1 VTAHDEDDQ
10 LQSASGIVIA
20 RGRAEDEL
28 LQTLR
33 RNEERTN
40 HALTAARMVVWE
52 LDLATRRLTWSD
64 TTGSVFGSTG
74 GPSGTILEAAFALV
88 HADDR
93 RTVEDTVARALRD
106 GTELL
111 VEFRAPSKQG
121 AVLWFGARG
130 RLLRD
135 AAGRPER
142 YLGVGTD
149 ISERKSLEAQLRQ
162 AQKVEAVGL
171 LAGGIAHD
179 FNNILSVI
187 LSFSELLLDDVGPAS
202 PFRPDLQEIHRA
214 GKRAADLTKQILAF
228 SRQQVVAPKT
238 IDLNAVVTVVST
250 MLARVL
256 GEDIELVLRLA
267 PGLDNVK
274 ADPGQIEQVILNL
287 AVNAREAMPR
297 GGKLTIET
305 SNVESIGAD
314 ADGDTDLP
322 RGRYV
327 MLSLR
332 DTGVGMD
339 EATQARIYEP
349 FFTTKERGT
358 GTGLGLSTVL
368 GIVQQS
374 GGTIR
379 LRSEKEIGTTFRIF
393 FPRTTDRAAW
403 RFGSS
408 VPPAEAGGTETI
420 LLVEDDAQVR
430 AVAAAVLAKA
440 GYRVLEAC
448 GPDEALAVSVQH
460 CGTIHLLL
468 SDVVMPRMS
477 GPELAEQI
485 VSRHAG
491 AKVLFMSGYSN
502 AGILRHGVIDDDVPF
517 LEKPLTP
524 SLLVRRVYE
533 VLRG

>member
-10 LQSASGIVIA
+10 LQNADSIVIA

-52 LDLATRRLTWSD
+52 LDLVTRRLTWSD
-64 TTGSVFGSTG
+64 TIGPVFGSAG
-74 GPSGTILEAAFALV
+74 GPSGTILEAAFALI

-93 RTVEDTVARALRD
+93 RMVEDTVARALRE
-106 GTELL
+106 GTELQ
-111 VEFRAPSKQG
+111 VEFRAPSGQG
-121 AVLWFGARG
+121 TVHWFAAHG
-130 RLLRD
+130 RLLHD
-135 AAGRPER
+135 AGGRPER
-142 YLGVGTD
+142 FLGIGSD

-162 AQKVEAVGL
+162 SQKLEAVGL

-179 FNNILSVI
+179 FNNLLSVI
-187 LSFSELLLDDVGPAS
+187 LSFSELLLDDIGPAS
-202 PFRPDLQEIHRA
+202 PLRPDLEEIHKA
-214 GKRAADLTKQILAF
+214 GRRAADLTKQILAF
-228 SRQQVVAPKT
+228 SRQQVLAPKT
-238 IDLNAVVTVVST
+238 LDLNTVLTAVSN
-250 MLARVL
+250 MLTRVL
-256 GEDIELVLRLA
+256 GKDIEVDLRLA

-305 SNVESIGAD
+305 SNVESVGVDHEGD
-314 ADGDTDLP
+314 AALP
-322 RGRYV
+322 LGRHV
-327 MLSLR
+327 MLALR

-339 EATQARIYEP
+339 EATQGRIFEP
-349 FFTTKERGT
+349 FFSTKENGKA
-358 GTGLGLSTVL
+358 TGLGLSTVS

-379 LRSEKEIGTTFRIF
+379 VRSEKGVGTTFEIF
-393 FPRTTDRAAW
+393 FPRTHDKAW

-408 VPPAEAGGTETI
+408 VPPAEARGTETI

-430 AVAAAVLAKA
+430 AVASAVLEKA

-448 GPDEALAVSVQH
+448 GPDEALAVSAQH
-460 CGTIHLLL
+460 GSEIHLLL

-477 GPELAEQI
+477 GPELATQI

-491 AKVLFMSGYSN
+491 ARVLFMSGYSN

-533 VLRG
+533 VLRA